1 MILSLEHHQLSR
13 HCWKRANL
21 PHVQLQC
28 EAMEV
33 ILEEADASGI
43 TKNYNT
49 NGNDEA
55 PLEEIEEAEA
65 YKL

>member
-1 MILSLEHHQLSR
+1 
-13 HCWKRANL
+13 
-21 PHVQLQC
+21 
-28 EAMEV
+28 MEV